1 VEAGSGD
8 AVLLVH
14 GSLCDYRYWRPQL
27 EGLSARRR
35 VIAVSLRRYWPE
47 AWDGGGEGFSLQTHA
62 DDLAALIEALDTGPV
77 DLVGHSRGGTVAWM
91 LAQQHPARLR
101 SLVLADPG
109 LGIAPTGGASPIEL
123 DRGDFRRRAMR
134 LVRGG
139 DVDGGLALFTDTVS
153 GAGTWERMVPGLK
166 GMMRDN
172 ANTLIAQATERPLCV
187 SAAAAQA
194 LRLPTLLVGGA
205 HSPAP
210 YPAILD
216 ALAALLPN
224 ARRASIPGAS
234 HAMNLWNPRAFN
246 QAMES
251 FLSTL

>member
-1 VEAGSGD
+1 MEAGSGD